1 MDEFVKKIE
10 RYRRKL
16 IDVSKKNPLFS
27 FKFSDR
33 SRTHIRIVDEIPDF
47 VLDKLKQDKELTF
60 AYVKSPNDIPLSEL
74 TDEFY
79 ELLEKEK
86 QSNKKY
92 LEIVE
97 SPKSTNKEKVL
108 AEYDIINKVRF
119 DLRYKRI
126 IFDEN
131 ITVEEQAKRLNINT
145 TFNLPYIYPDKIVP
159 KKFLDNTLQTLMFR
173 DNLNDRLH
181 TIFNKVSN
189 ILKETGVGSL
199 YLIYGNLKWYENNDY
214 ESPILTPILIQEVD
228 IVRYLKNGEFVYTIK
243 AIEESPELN
252 IVLQQKL
259 KDLNFH
265 LENYDENGVDDYFK
279 YLKKK
284 INEKYPQWEILNYLT
299 VGIVSSTNLI
309 LYEDLDVTKLDLNI
323 DDSQMDLLK
332 NVLGFGNFEDEDIEN
347 INHDNLLG
355 TDKLPLLVTEAD
367 GSQFSA
373 IHAVLNKSQ
382 NVIIQ
387 GPPGTGKSQT
397 ICNLISSA
405 INKNKSVL
413 FLAEKL
419 AALNVV
425 KNRLDNMSIGN
436 FCLEIH
442 SNKIKKNEIIDS
454 IRNRFVLKK
463 ERKLGETI
471 SMFNLEEHIELVKK
485 LNIYSELTN
494 TYNKIFKKN
503 YFDLTWQF
511 LKLSDELSYNSKNE
525 YKTKIKT
532 KNFKS
537 IEDINLIVESLKQYK
552 ILKSKFHK
560 KYGSENDNHW
570 KNFYINKN
578 KQKSEDEIIRI
589 IRDFLYEATSLKQH
603 ILDLGLYDLT
613 INQLQINADRQI
625 VTEILEIEKTIPQF
639 KVLLKLSNI
648 TEDLQILRKLII
660 ACKQLDQTLSDLIPK
675 EIYKSDYFS
684 STLLNIESS
693 CENLEITSVN
703 PKKLKKFIVTIDA
716 YIENRLQE
724 ISVNEITEAEKFI
737 NADLKDSKYFNV
749 IETLIKLTKEE
760 KYLRSNFLKD
770 ESSLNY
776 LQWSTE
782 VDNKISKS
790 RYKSLNVIDL
800 NDKIRQLRTS
810 IEIAEKLQNLLI
822 KLYNPII
829 SEKKDFSIQDL
840 EDLSNINTLL
850 QSYQINFQFFWSA
863 KIFYSDLTAIN
874 LLKNK
879 ITGIQQIYNELS
891 TKLNFASLAS
901 QDLIILK
908 SYIKEFK
915 ESGFLKIFKKSYWKL
930 KSLKPFLEIEKL
942 DIRNFIQLIDRF
954 INTKEIEEQIKKE
967 DLFVR
972 VFCDYS
978 NLFEIN
984 FDLLID
990 TIHYREALKSYR
1002 AINKENEDFI
1012 IFILESNE
1020 NTITDIKNKMEVI
1033 SLNNDKFIEDYSAFN
1048 CVTVKSL
1055 QEIYTEENNTL
1066 LTLVS
1071 LVENIPFNGKI
1082 IVADLLEFNS
1092 KIRQLNSLTILYKDG
1107 QSESKLFF
1115 DTLNILLES
1124 ATKIT
1129 LTDKFNI
1136 SEILTIKKNLYQLT
1150 ESEKVL
1156 SNNNLRSYF
1165 PIDFA
1170 ELDYLLSTVSSLHKL
1185 ILELTTNHL
1194 PLIEYLKKDDV
1205 NLVEVKNHTEEVYKR
1220 LIELLSI
1227 IENLHEEKVI
1237 NITKQFE
1244 SILLSQIKFKT
1255 ILDFFNYLLNDIEGY
1270 SEFVKYHSILST
1282 INFYELN
1289 NFLLDIKRNDFKED
1303 EIDKYFLLF
1312 IISTSIDDF
1321 WKENRYRINNNLN
1334 DSTLENSY
1342 TQFRQEDKQ
1351 QLIVNRSSL
1360 TKKLLSRTLLD
1371 MKHKYYRNEKNRKA
1385 SDKVGFDLLYN
1396 ELSKQTRH
1404 IPIRTLFQKA
1414 GEEVLFYKPCLMM
1427 SPQSVSQFLP
1437 KKDFLFDIIIIDE
1450 ASQVKPEKC
1459 LGSLLRG
1466 KQLVVVGDSKQLP
1479 PTFDYRK
1486 SLDDEEIIND
1496 DNTIQEEDE
1505 QIEESILELAN
1516 GTIKNNY
1523 MLTWHYRS
1531 KHHSLINFSNSKFY
1545 DDKLLIFP
1553 SPNLNSDFGISHYY
1567 LKDAVYND
1575 GLNHAEA
1582 ESIVNQVIELLSS
1595 DSNDTIGVVAV
1606 NQKQSN
1612 LIDDLIFKR
1621 ISSSPLKDQLYK
1633 KATEGEEQLI
1643 IKNLENIQGDERDI
1657 ILISTVYGKDNT
1669 GKFYQR
1675 FGPINSKYGH
1685 RRLNVLF
1692 TRARKKI
1699 LLYTSMIPEE
1709 IVTENKNLGV
1719 KILKE
1724 YLEYSQS
1731 GVLQIAEDTNK
1742 DVDSDFEVSVKQ
1754 FLESNGFEVNTQI
1767 GVKGYFI
1774 DLAVK
1779 DKSSSRYI
1787 LGIECDGAPYHIELS
1802 ARERDRLRQEVLEG
1816 LGWNI
1821 YRILSTNWYSN
1832 YENEK
1837 EKLLKR
1843 INELICNDSQ

>member
-27 FKFSDR
+27 FKFSGR
-33 SRTHIRIVDEIPDF
+33 SRTHIRIIDEIPDF

-60 AYVKSPNDIPLSEL
+60 SYVKSPNDIPLSEL

-86 QSNKKY
+86 LSNKKY

-97 SPKSTNKEKVL
+97 NPKSTNKEKVL
-108 AEYDIINKVRF
+108 AEYEIINKVRF
-119 DLRYKRI
+119 DIGYKRI

-145 TFNLPYIYPDKIVP
+145 SFNLPYIYPDKIVP

-173 DNLNDRLH
+173 DDLNDRLH

-199 YLIYGNLKWYENNDY
+199 YLIYGNLKWFENNDY
-214 ESPILTPILIQEVD
+214 ENPILTPILIQEVD

-243 AIEESPELN
+243 AIEDSPELN

-259 KDLNFH
+259 KDLSLH
-265 LENYDENGVDDYFK
+265 LESYEDNNVDDYFK

-309 LYEDLDVTKLDLNI
+309 LFDDLDVTKMDLDV
-323 DDSQMDLLK
+323 DDNQVDLLK
-332 NVLGFGNFEDEDIEN
+332 NVLGFGISEDEDIEDV
-347 INHDNLLG
+347 NHDNLLG
-355 TDKLPLLVTEAD
+355 TDKLPLLITEAD

-373 IHAVLNKSQ
+373 IHAVLNKCQ

-425 KNRLDNMSIGN
+425 KNRLDTMNIGD

-442 SNKIKKNEIIDS
+442 SNKVKKNEIIDS
-454 IRNRFVLKK
+454 IRSRFVLKK
-463 ERKLGETI
+463 ERKLSDTI
-471 SMFNLEEHIELVKK
+471 NTFNLDQYIELVKK

-494 TYNKIFKKN
+494 TYNKIFQKN
-503 YFDLTWQF
+503 YFNLTWQF
-511 LKLSDELSYNSKNE
+511 LKLSDELNFTLKSDYR
-525 YKTKIKT
+525 TKIKT
-532 KNFKS
+532 KNFKT
-537 IEDINLIVESLKQYK
+537 IEDINIIDSTLKEYKSLKM
-552 ILKSKFHK
+552 KFYK
-560 KYGSENDNHW
+560 KYGSENNNYW

-578 KQKSEDEIIRI
+578 NQKSEDEIIRI
-589 IRDFLYEATSLKQH
+589 VRDFLFEATSLKQI
-603 ILDLGLYDLT
+603 ILDFGLYDLT
-613 INQLQINADRQI
+613 TNLFELDIDKKITAQILD
-625 VTEILEIEKTIPQF
+625 IEKIVPKF
-639 KVLLKLSNI
+639 KILLTQPNVAEEL
-648 TEDLQILRKLII
+648 LILKSLII
-660 ACKQLDQTLSDLIPK
+660 EYKQLDKALSDLIPK

-684 STLLNIESS
+684 STLSTIESF
-693 CENLEITSVN
+693 CKDLEITTVS
-703 PKKLKKFIVTIDA
+703 PKKLKKLTAVVNTYLEKKLYAINI
-716 YIENRLQE
+716 
-724 ISVNEITEAEKFI
+724 NEITEAEKLV
-737 NADLKDSKYFNV
+737 NSDLRSSKHFNI
-749 IETLIKLTKEE
+749 IENLIKLIKEE
-760 KYLRSNFLKD
+760 KYLCGNFLKA
-770 ESSLNY
+770 ETSVNY
-776 LQWSTE
+776 QPWSTE
-782 VDNKISKS
+782 IDSKIAKS
-790 RYKSLNVIDL
+790 RYKNLNVVDL
-800 NDKIRQLRTS
+800 KKEIQQLKAS
-810 IEIAEKLQNLLI
+810 IKDVEDLHTLLI
-822 KLYNPII
+822 KLYSPII
-829 SEKKDFSIQDL
+829 PEKKDFSVQDL

-850 QSYQINFQFFWSA
+850 QSYQSNFQHFWSS
-863 KIFYSDLTAIN
+863 KIFYSDLLGIN

-879 ITGIQQIYNELS
+879 ISGIKQIYEDLS
-891 TKLNFASLAS
+891 PNINFTSLAS
-901 QDLIILK
+901 QDLTILK
-908 SYIKEFK
+908 SYVKEFK
-915 ESGFLKIFKKSYWKL
+915 ESGFLKFLKKSYWKL
-930 KSLKPFLEIEKL
+930 KSLKPFLEVRKL
-942 DIRNFIQLIDRF
+942 EMLNFIQLIDRY
-954 INTKEIEEQIKKE
+954 INTKEIEQQIKKE
-967 DLFVR
+967 DFFVK
-972 VFCDYS
+972 VFGNYND
-978 NLFEIN
+978 LFEIN

-990 TIHYREALKSYR
+990 TINYREILKSYR
-1002 AINKENEDFI
+1002 ATNKENEDLALY
-1012 IFILESNE
+1012 ILESQEHN
-1020 NTITDIKNKMEVI
+1020 IVDIKNKIEII
-1033 SLNNDKFIEDYSAFN
+1033 SLNNNKFLNDYSTFN
-1048 CVTVKSL
+1048 CTGIKSL
-1055 QEIYTEENNTL
+1055 QDIYIEENNIL
-1066 LTLVS
+1066 LTIVP
-1071 LVENIPFNGKI
+1071 LVENIPFEDKI
-1082 IVADLLEFNS
+1082 LVIDLLEFNS
-1092 KIRQLNSLTILYKDG
+1092 KIKHWNLLTLLCKEKLNEIIGFLEIINVLFESLTKIRFVDNFHVSDL
-1107 QSESKLFF
+1107 QSIKEKL
-1115 DTLNILLES
+1115 NQISNLES
-1124 ATKIT
+1124 T
-1129 LTDKFNI
+1129 LK
-1136 SEILTIKKNLYQLT
+1136 
-1150 ESEKVL
+1150 
-1156 SNNNLRSYF
+1156 NNNLHEYF
-1165 PIDFA
+1165 SLDVT
-1170 ELDYLLSTVSSLHKL
+1170 ELDSLLNLASSSHKL
-1185 ILELTTNHL
+1185 ILELTSNHL
-1194 PLIEYLKKDDV
+1194 SLNEYLTKDDV
-1205 NLVEVKNHTEEVYKR
+1205 KLSQVNNHIEEVSKSFMG
-1220 LIELLSI
+1220 LLTI
-1227 IENLHEEKVI
+1227 VENLYEERVI

-1244 SILLSQIKFKT
+1244 SIPLSKVKFVT
-1255 ILDFFNYLLNDIEGY
+1255 LLDFFNRLLDDIDGY
-1270 SEFVKYHSILST
+1270 SEFIKYYDTLSI
-1282 INFYELN
+1282 INIYELN
-1289 NFLLDIKRNDFKED
+1289 NFLLDIKRNDFKE
-1303 EIDKYFLLF
+1303 EEVDKYFLLF
-1312 IISTSIDDF
+1312 TISTIIDDF
-1321 WKENRYRINNNLN
+1321 WKENRYRMNNSLN
-1334 DSTLENSY
+1334 DIALESSY
-1342 TQFRQEDKQ
+1342 NQFRQEDKQ
-1351 QLIVNRSSL
+1351 QLIVNRAIL
-1360 TKKLLSRTLLD
+1360 MKKLLSRTLLD
-1371 MKHKYYRNEKNRKA
+1371 MKHKFYRNEKNRKA
-1385 SDKVGFDLLYN
+1385 SDKVGFDLLHN
-1396 ELSKQTRH
+1396 EISKQTRYV
-1404 IPIRTLFQKA
+1404 PIRTLFQKA

-1486 SLDDEEIIND
+1486 SLDDEEIINE

-1567 LKDAVYND
+1567 LKDAVYSD
-1575 GLNHAEA
+1575 SLNYAEA
-1582 ESIVNQVIELLSS
+1582 ECIVNKVIELLSS

-1657 ILISTVYGKDNT
+1657 ILISTVYGRDNT

-1692 TRARKKI
+1692 TRARKRI
-1699 LLYTSMIPEE
+1699 LLYTSMLPEE

-1731 GVLQIAEDTNK
+1731 GVLQVSEETNK
-1742 DVDSDFEVSVKQ
+1742 DVDSDFEASVKL

-1787 LGIECDGAPYHIELS
+1787 LGIECDGAPYHTELS

-1837 EKLLKR
+1837 EKLLKK
-1843 INELICNDSQ
+1843 INFLLQAE